1 MMTQEQLAEM
11 EAADAA
17 LPKSLHNYNRA
28 FADRR
33 ALLSH
38 ARASVE
44 RIEAKD
50 KVLLQVWEAIN
61 SNGAQRP
68 WTGTK
73 REEWKPDYHF
83 EVTLSAKDYFDIKA
97 ALERTPR

>member
-1 MMTQEQLAEM
+1 MTEQQLLTREQI
-11 EAADAA
+11 DAIENRVTISQPGRWP
-17 LPKSLHNYNRA
+17 LPE
-28 FADRR
+28 
-33 ALLSH
+33 LLSH
-38 ARASVE
+38 ARAAVE

-73 REEWKPDYHF
+73 RHEWDPNYHF